1 MIDSLLLCHLL
12 WRCKQAKRQRKRKEK
27 EKQGNLNIPE
37 TNNELND
44 SLNNPNFTVYI
55 KGKYADDESNLH

>member
-1 MIDSLLLCHLL
+1 MPPSVEMQTGQ
-12 WRCKQAKRQRKRKEK
+12 KTEKKKRKGETR
-27 EKQGNLNIPE
+27 ESQPE